1 MKTMVCCNVN
11 ECHYYQYP
19 IYQPVMVLV
28 IETGQF
34 ISVATEQEKN
44 FKLMTDHLISS
55 NKF

>member
-1 MKTMVCCNVN
+1 MKTMVDCNVN

-34 ISVATEQEKN
+34 ISVATEEEEN
-44 FKLMTDHLISS
+44 F
-55 NKF
+55 

>member
-1 MKTMVCCNVN
+1 METMVCYNVN

-34 ISVATEQEKN
+34 ISVATEEEEN
-44 FKLMTDHLISS
+44 FKLMLDYLIDSYQ
-55 NKF
+55 F